1 MKKNNNIF
9 SWVDLIPWEK
19 TGKIMKVLF
28 VLLTTTLVSFAS
40 GSYSQTRNFTFQL
53 KSASLLEIFEAIE
66 QQSNMQIAYDISS
79 IDTDLRVDI
88 KVTGESVEEVLNK
101 TLRDTDLSYRIMDRY
116 IIIAKNGNEY
126 SFQAMQQQPIK
137 ISGKVTDSS
146 GSPLP
151 GVTVVVKGTTIGSI
165 TDTDGDYMIPNAPE
179 DGVLVFSFVG
189 MRSQE
194 IAISGKKQV
203 NVSMEEETIGI
214 DEVVAV
220 GYGTVKKSDLTGAV
234 SSVTADQIKERSS
247 INVMQS
253 LSGQVA
259 GVQIQQTQG
268 SPGFAPTIKIRGTS
282 TITAGTTPLYV
293 IDGIPIENADLSII
307 NPQDVE
313 SIEVLKDA
321 SSAAIY
327 GSRGANG
334 VVLVTTKS
342 GKSGKTTV
350 DINYE
355 RGIQRVA
362 REVDMMNSQ
371 QFIQYYIDAHNNAW
385 IYAGGNAGDPNSARP
400 SNYQIPPD
408 FLDSP
413 GQFGTTDWQDVAF
426 RSEALSDNVQ
436 ISVNGGNEKTKFMLS
451 GGYLS
456 QEGLVDRSEYERFSL
471 RSNIKHK
478 IKDNLEVGL
487 NLSLAKIK
495 DRIYGTE
502 GKADVVSLALQSDPI
517 FPVYNENG
525 NLGFRDPDSEW
536 YRFVQYSLQ
545 LWHPYSL
552 TREIDNRG
560 RRFNVLA
567 SAYLEYKFLDHF
579 SFKTSLS
586 ATVEDDR
593 YSQYQNEGQKYGWSA
608 YNPSEGEATTDYSD
622 NWIWENTLNYN
633 NTFGDHTVNAL
644 VGYSVQEN
652 YYEGNNLTATGF
664 PNDKVHT
671 LNAGT
676 PSDGGT
682 EASKWNM
689 ISYIGRV
696 NYSYKNK
703 YLLTATIR
711 RDGCSRFGSGN
722 KWGYFPSGS
731 FAWKASEENF
741 LQNVSWLSSL
751 KLRVSYGVTGNNLI
765 PNYGSIALLAQRQ
778 YAWGS
783 DVQQGLYQSTISNS
797 DLKWEKTGQFDFGL
811 NAGLFDNRVYLE
823 ADYYHSVTK
832 DLLLNV
838 PVPVLTGFT
847 EQLTNI
853 GKVRNQ
859 GFEFLITTK
868 NTVTAL
874 KWNTNLN
881 ISMNRNKVKM
891 LGPNN
896 APIYVSNWGTTK
908 TEVGEPL
915 ANYFGYI
922 FDGVFMNQ
930 AEIDAYPHVPSTT
943 PGDPKVRNVNGDKV
957 IDENDRTIIGNAQP
971 DFTFGITNNFA
982 FKNFDLSIL
991 LQGSYGNEIMNSQS
1005 RFSKYYSGNRNGYQD
1020 IVNYWKSEDNPGD
1033 GKHFK
1038 PSISY
1043 PGLQTQF
1050 SDYWVE
1056 DGSYLRIANIRLG
1069 YNFGPK
1075 VLSRLSISA
1084 LRLYVNVDN
1093 VYCFTDYLGY
1103 DPENSVFTDALNSG
1117 NDYGAHPLPRTFT
1130 FGVKLGL

>member
-1 MKKNNNIF
+1 MKLTLLILMTALVHVSANVYSQQTKFSLSLKNGTVRDVLKQIENESNFFFLYKSENIDVSRKVSIQVENRTIEEILDNLF
-9 SWVDLIPWEK
+9 RDTNVTYEIINRQIVLTNKEK
-19 TGKIMKVLF
+19 TNYE
-28 VLLTTTLVSFAS
+28 FA
-40 GSYSQTRNFTFQL
+40 
-53 KSASLLEIFEAIE
+53 
-66 QQSNMQIAYDISS
+66 
-79 IDTDLRVDI
+79 
-88 KVTGESVEEVLNK
+88 
-101 TLRDTDLSYRIMDRY
+101 
-116 IIIAKNGNEY
+116 
-126 SFQAMQQQPIK
+126 QQQRSIHGTVKNEQGEP
-137 ISGKVTDSS
+137 V
-146 GSPLP
+146 P
-151 GVTVVVKGTTIGSI
+151 GVTVVVKGTTNGTI
-165 TDTDGDYMIPNAPE
+165 TDADGNYSLANIPGNA
-179 DGVLVFSFVG
+179 VLQYSFVG
-189 MRSQE
+189 MKPQE
-194 IAISGKKQV
+194 ISVENKTLI
-203 NVSMEEETIGI
+203 NVVMQEETIGLE
-214 DEVVAV
+214 EVVAI

-234 SSVTADQIKERSS
+234 SSVTADQIKERPS

-268 SPGFAPTIKIRGTS
+268 APGFAPTIKVRGTS

-293 IDGIPIENADLSII
+293 IDGIPIEGADLSIV
-307 NPQDVE
+307 NAQDVE

-342 GKSGKTTV
+342 GKSGKTMV

-355 RGIQRVA
+355 KGIQNVA
-362 REVDMMNSQ
+362 RKVDMMNSQ
-371 QFIQYYIDAHNNAW
+371 EFIQYYIDAHNNAW
-385 IYAGGNAGDPNSARP
+385 VYAGGNASDPNEVRP

-408 FLDSP
+408 FLDDP
-413 GQFGTTDWQDVAF
+413 GQFATTDWQDVAF
-426 RSEALSDNVQ
+426 RSQAASDNLQ
-436 ISVNGGNEKTKFMLS
+436 LSVSGGNEKTKFLLS
-451 GGYLS
+451 GGYLY
-456 QEGLVDRSEYERFSL
+456 QEGLVDRSKYERFSL

-478 IKDNLEVGL
+478 IKDNLEVGM
-487 NLSLAKIK
+487 NLSLAKVK

-502 GKADVVSLALQSDPI
+502 GKTDVVSLALQSDPI

-525 NLGFRDPDSEW
+525 NLGFRDPNSEW
-536 YRFVQYSLQ
+536 YRFVQYNLQ

-552 TREIDNRG
+552 TREIDNTDRK
-560 RRFNVLA
+560 FNVLA
-567 SAYLEYKFLDHF
+567 STYLEYKFLDNF

-586 ATVEDDR
+586 GTLDDDR
-593 YSQYQNEGQKYGWSA
+593 YSEYTNEGQKYGYSA
-608 YNPSEGEATTDYSD
+608 WNNAEGEATSSYNY
-622 NWIWENTLNYN
+622 NWIWENTLSYN
-633 NTFGDHTVNAL
+633 KTFGNHSINVLA
-644 VGYSVQEN
+644 GYSAQKN
-652 YYEGNNLTATGF
+652 YYEGSNLTATGF
-664 PNDKVHT
+664 PNDMVHT

-682 EASKWNM
+682 EAEDWTM
-689 ISYIGRV
+689 ISYIGRA

-711 RDGCSRFGSGN
+711 RDGCSRFGSDN
-722 KWGYFPSGS
+722 KWGYFPSAS

-741 LQNVSWLSSL
+741 LQSVSWLSSL
-751 KLRVSYGVTGNNLI
+751 KLRFSYGVTGNNLI
-765 PNYGSIALLAQRQ
+765 PNYGSIALLDQRQ
-778 YAWGS
+778 YAWGT
-783 DVQQGLYQSTISNS
+783 DVQQGLYQSTISNP

-811 NAGLFDNRVYLE
+811 NAGLFDNRIYLE

-853 GKVRNQ
+853 GKVQNQ

-868 NTVTAL
+868 NMVNSF

-881 ISMNRNKVKM
+881 FSLNRNKVKR
-891 LGPNN
+891 LGENN
-896 APIYVSNWGTTK
+896 APIYVDNWGTTK
-908 TEVGEPL
+908 TEVGEPV
-915 ANYFGYI
+915 ANYFGYV

-930 AEIDAYPHVPSTT
+930 EQINAYPHVPSTT
-943 PGDPKVRNVNGDKV
+943 PGDPKIRDVNKDKV

-971 DFTFGITNNFA
+971 DFTFGVTNNFS

-1005 RFSKYYSGNRNGYQD
+1005 RYSKYYNGNRNGYKD
-1020 IVNYWKSEDNPGD
+1020 IVNYWKSEDDPGD

-1069 YNFGPK
+1069 YNFGQK
-1075 VLSRLSISA
+1075 IISRLAISS

-1103 DPENSVFTDALNSG
+1103 DPENSVFSDALNSG
-1117 NDYGAHPLPRTFT
+1117 NDYGAYPLPRTYT
-1130 FGVKLGL
+1130 FGIKLGL